1 MELKQ
6 TLTKTLSIENIT
18 EIEDAVLEHRGEGKL
33 TPALNYVAQFLRR
46 VKAPHGRIRQLFS
59 GLYPKRHAILRS
71 FLCHPDM

>member
-18 EIEDAVLEHRGEGKL
+18 EIEDAVLEHRGRDKL
-33 TPALNYVAQFLRR
+33 TPASNYVAQFLRR

-59 GLYPKRHAILRS
+59 GLHPKRHAILRY
-71 FLCHPDM
+71 FLCHLDM